1 MKALMVRTDFSLGE
15 SALKAENAVKIA
27 REAGYTAVISADSMN
42 IASVIPLQRAAGDDM
57 AVICGVKLNIVDD
70 PTYEHRAKL
79 AKESMG
85 CMESLERGRNYS
97 FTALIKNE
105 QGYRDICELMTA
117 ANTREQFYFVP
128 RLSLEQLVSTYAKGN
143 IILLTAD
150 IGSVYQRND
159 FAKIISSLITAGGKQ
174 LL

>member
-15 SALKAENAVKIA
+15 SALKAENALKIA

-79 AKESMG
+79 AKESKG
-85 CMESLERGRNYS
+85 CMESLERGR
-97 FTALIKNE
+97 
-105 QGYRDICELMTA
+105 
-117 ANTREQFYFVP
+117 
-128 RLSLEQLVSTYAKGN
+128 
-143 IILLTAD
+143 
-150 IGSVYQRND
+150 
-159 FAKIISSLITAGGKQ
+159 
-174 LL
+174 

>member
-1 MKALMVRTDFSLGE
+1 MVRTDFSLGE

-70 PTYEHRAKL
+70 PTYEHRVKL
-79 AKESMG
+79 AKESMR

-105 QGYRDICELMTA
+105 KGYRDICELMTA
-117 ANTREQFYFVP
+117 ANTREQFYLY
-128 RLSLEQLVSTYAKGN
+128 RVSRSNSWFLHMPKATSSCLLPTSVACSN
-143 IILLTAD
+143 ATILQK
-150 IGSVYQRND
+150 S
-159 FAKIISSLITAGGKQ
+159 
-174 LL
+174 